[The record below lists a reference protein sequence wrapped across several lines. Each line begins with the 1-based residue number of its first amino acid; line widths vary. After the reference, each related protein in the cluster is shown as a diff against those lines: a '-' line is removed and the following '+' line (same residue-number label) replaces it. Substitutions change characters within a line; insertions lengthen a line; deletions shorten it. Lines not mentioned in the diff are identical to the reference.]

1 MSPALSDLPVQ
12 KVTRVLES
20 IGFTHV
26 RTKGSHAIYR
36 HADGRLTVVPLHG
49 TVKRGT
55 LASIVRQIG
64 LTSAEFLALL
74 G

>member
-1 MSPALSDLPVQ
+1 VSPALSDLPVR

-20 IGFTHV
+20 IGFAHA
-26 RTKGSHAIYR
+26 RTKGSHAVYR
-36 HADGRLTVVPLHG
+36 HEDGRTVIVPMHG

-55 LASIVRQIG
+55 LASIVRQAG

-74 G
+74 